1 MIMAERRKTAEAQ
14 PTVPS
19 TMISIHHGLNRGR
32 GDSTTGREEKR
43 GRTGGKEREGWTKGE
58 KDTVASFFKHH

>member
-19 TMISIHHGLNRGR
+19 TRISIHHGLNSGR
-32 GDSTTGREEKR
+32 GDSTTGSDEER
-43 GRTGGKEREGWTKGE
+43 GMDKERKIQFHFQTSL
-58 KDTVASFFKHH
+58 AF